1 LNFKPIV
8 AAGKKMCPLLAL
20 ACCLCSA
27 AGVASAAE
35 LSSDAK
41 GAIPENVQQLIVIDY
56 DAMQNSSAAMDLKN
70 QVMPPELKRL
80 EKALSASGMDDNND
94 VDELAF
100 ASFRPDPNR
109 EGSMIIGIAQGQFSE
124 ADVIAG
130 LKKHKLK
137 PKMLRT
143 NQIWPMVGSGMV
155 VCFVSPT
162 TMIFGD
168 SEAMKFALNARD
180 GFAPSMLKNTA
191 LMQQVGLVDNEPLW
205 SVLDGKGTQLMMR
218 NVLGQASQLADYES
232 VKKSLISSRYS
243 MNFNNGVKFDL
254 AVVTPDT
261 FTAATMSSMMNA
273 AAMYEKMTS
282 TPIEKTAIDATD
294 ISSNSGT
301 LLVNFNA
308 SDYQFESL
316 LHSSLFQTVVH

>member
-1 LNFKPIV
+1 LNFKPIF
-8 AAGKKMCPLLAL
+8 AAGKKMYPLLAL

-27 AGVASAAE
+27 ARPASAAE
-35 LSSDAK
+35 LSNDAK

>member
-1 LNFKPIV
+1 
-8 AAGKKMCPLLAL
+8 MYPLLAL

-27 AGVASAAE
+27 ARPASAAE
-35 LSSDAK
+35 LSNDAK